1 MSELARKLR
10 RLAESGQPVTL
21 PAESV
26 KQLAAVIDKLDEL
39 IAWARSF
46 LKEGIKPGRRPK

>member
-26 KQLAAVIDKLDEL
+26 KQLAVVIDKLDEL